1 MSIVYVV
8 TEPTHVINGV
18 PVSSVNLTPAAEFGS
33 IEILLPN
40 NQALFNN
47 VQTVRTLR
55 EKLKNFTDDDFILP
69 VGDPVLMCLVAQVA
83 SGINGGRVTYL
94 KWDKRIRRYFSIK
107 IDALG
112 RAL

>member
-47 VQTVRTLR
+47 VQTVRTL
-55 EKLKNFTDDDFILP
+55 TTILSCRWATP
-69 VGDPVLMCLVAQVA
+69 FSCVWLRRLLQV
-83 SGINGGRVTYL
+83 STVEGLPT
-94 KWDKRIRRYFSIK
+94 
-107 IDALG
+107 
-112 RAL
+112 